1 MGFSWAAASDAGR
14 RRASNEDSFGARPD
28 LGLFIVADGMG
39 GHAGGEVASRIA
51 VQEIAAAIATT
62 AHEPGGPASAA
73 TRLRTGFE
81 RANQRIADK
90 AAASAE
96 LRGMATTAVAV
107 LMTGEAVILAHVG
120 DSRLY
125 LLRNGQLD
133 RLTVDHSW
141 VEEQVRAGTLTV
153 AAAREHPWRNLV
165 TRAIGGPPGLVVDVG
180 ELALEPRDR
189 LLLCTDGLF
198 SVVPDTRIAE
208 ILGRSSDLSRVCHD
222 LVGAA
227 NAGGGPDNVTVVV
240 VVVETDAR

>member
-1 MGFSWAAASDAGR
+1 MEYAWAATSDAGR
-14 RRASNEDSFGARPD
+14 RRSSNEDSFGARPD

-51 VQEIAAAIATT
+51 VQEIETAIEAT
-62 AHEPGGPASAA
+62 AGDPGGPDSAA
-73 TRLRTGFE
+73 SRLRIGFE

-90 AAASAE
+90 AAVSAE

-107 LMTGEAVILAHVG
+107 LVTPEAAILAHVG

-125 LLRNGQLD
+125 LWRDGRLE
-133 RLTVDHSW
+133 RLTADHSW
-141 VEEQVRAGTLTV
+141 VEEQVRAGTLTM

-165 TRAIGGPPGLVVDVG
+165 TRAIGGPPGLVVDVS
-180 ELALEPRDR
+180 EITLEPGDR

-198 SVVPDTRIAE
+198 SVLTDRRIAE
-208 ILGRSSDLSRVCHD
+208 ILGRAPDLSRVCHD

-227 NAGGGPDNVTVVV
+227 NAGGGPDNVTVLVLDV
-240 VVVETDAR
+240 S